1 MSTASD
7 LPSLYRAD
15 SLAEQAYRA
24 IREGIATGLFRAGE
38 RVTERGLA
46 ARLNVSA
53 TPVREA
59 LRRLEQEGLIERV
72 SARQLRVVDHSA
84 GTLREL
90 MLTFAALRALE
101 ARFATHKITDA
112 ALDRMAALV
121 EAQAS
126 REGIDIPERLRI
138 AREFDMEI
146 ERAAANPTLRSMILS
161 LSIIGQERRA
171 RSVESLL
178 QHPEAGL
185 RRVQDHRDLLAA
197 FRERDPDL
205 VEQVFRRHAATG
217 VELLLGDLDLARR
230 CRLLA
235 RVSSLAWPRDTR
247 TRRQCPGW
255 PRDRRGLPVLTSA
268 GPASDMRPRTPIPAL
283 CPSRPSTT
291 SQGNPKARSSLSYC
305 RRSGRQQRLRCRPG
319 GRASTRCCSRAPG
332 PARIR

>member
-1 MSTASD
+1 MRPASE
-7 LPSLYRAD
+7 LPSLFRAE

-24 IREGIATGLFRAGE
+24 IREGIATGLFQAGE

-46 ARLNVSA
+46 TRLNVSA

-72 SARQLRVVDHSA
+72 SARQLRVVDHSL

-90 MLTFAALRALE
+90 LLAGAALRAME
-101 ARFATHKITDA
+101 ARFATHKITEA

-121 EAQAS
+121 EAMGS
-126 REGIDIPERLRI
+126 EREMDVSERLRF

-217 VELLLGDLDLARR
+217 VELLLDDLD
-230 CRLLA
+230 
-235 RVSSLAWPRDTR
+235 
-247 TRRQCPGW
+247 
-255 PRDRRGLPVLTSA
+255 
-268 GPASDMRPRTPIPAL
+268 
-283 CPSRPSTT
+283 
-291 SQGNPKARSSLSYC
+291 
-305 RRSGRQQRLRCRPG
+305 
-319 GRASTRCCSRAPG
+319 
-332 PARIR
+332 